1 MTELIVSARAARIGL
16 APNAAVV
23 AEPTH
28 HSVGKDASRTLAT
41 EAV

>member
-1 MTELIVSARAARIGL
+1 MTQLILSARAARIGL

-23 AEPTH
+23 AEH
-28 HSVGKDASRTLAT
+28 MHDSFDKDASRTLAT